1 MKEGN
6 IDNLLETV
14 DNLLLEGYSPEQ
26 IINQFYDQVIGSAY
40 MSELKK
46 ARILEK
52 IGECDQ
58 ALNEGGKDEVQL
70 KNMFSSS
77 LYILSKPDF
86 I

>member
-1 MKEGN
+1 
-6 IDNLLETV
+6 
-14 DNLLLEGYSPEQ
+14 
-26 IINQFYDQVIGSAY
+26 

-58 ALNEGGKDEVQL
+58 ALNEGGKDELQL

-86 I
+86 M